1 MEASRDGGLELE
13 GFEAF
18 VFEEVQELERRPSGG
33 VFAALP
39 LFDGDGFDVEI
50 VGEDGLAEV
59 VFGAKLLDF
68 LGWHGGKGSEA
79 QFFDAKEGEAIHDTG
94 VVESFGGVLNGL
106 KDFGHISRPRSRR
119 FLQGKEGVGGFRRR
133 RKETHFRGCAGL

>member
-1 MEASRDGGLELE
+1 MGGLELE

-18 VFEEVQELERRPSGG
+18 VFEEMQEFERRPSGG

-39 LFDGDGFDVEI
+39 LLHRDGFDVEI

-68 LGWHGGKGSEA
+68 LRWHGGKGSEA
-79 QFFDAKEGEAIHDTG
+79 QFFDAKEGEAVHDTG
-94 VVESFGGVLNGL
+94 VVESFGGFLDGL
-106 KDFGHISRPRSRR
+106 EDFGHINGPRSRR
-119 FLQGKEGVGGFRRR
+119 VLQGKEGVGGFHRR
-133 RKETHFRGCAGL
+133 RKETRVRGCAGL

>member
-1 MEASRDGGLELE
+1 MGGLELE

-18 VFEEVQELERRPSGG
+18 VFEEMQEFERRPSGG

-39 LFDGDGFDVEI
+39 LLHRDGFDVEI

-68 LGWHGGKGSEA
+68 LRWHGGKGCQA
-79 QFFDAKEGEAIHDTG
+79 QLFDAQEGEAIHDTG
-94 VVESFGGVLNGL
+94 VVESFGGALNGL
-106 KDFGHISRPRSRR
+106 KDVGHINRPRSRR
-119 FLQGKEGVGGFRRR
+119 VRKGKEGVGGL
-133 RKETHFRGCAGL
+133 GSQIGV